1 MYAITQYPKTLL
13 PESTQNWHF
22 AHEQGTST
30 MCPLVDF
37 QPHPHNRKHYQN
49 NAPSIKIIAYKQVE
63 SKWRKKKVIYIFR
76 AFFQLYN
83 ISNKKMHNRIA
94 KKHKAKRKKVNRM
107 NGYQENI
114 QGIRFKQMLSM
125 FQQIKLASIF
135 ER

>member
-1 MYAITQYPKTLL
+1 MPLHSTLKPYSLKAHKTGISRTNKELQRCALQWIFSPTLIIESITRIMHHQLKLQHT
-13 PESTQNWHF
+13 
-22 AHEQGTST
+22 
-30 MCPLVDF
+30 
-37 QPHPHNRKHYQN
+37 NRQK
-49 NAPSIKIIAYKQVE
+49 ASGEK
-63 SKWRKKKVIYIFR
+63 RKLFTFFEL
-76 AFFQLYN
+76 FFQLYN

-94 KKHKAKRKKVNRM
+94 KKHQAKRKKVNRM